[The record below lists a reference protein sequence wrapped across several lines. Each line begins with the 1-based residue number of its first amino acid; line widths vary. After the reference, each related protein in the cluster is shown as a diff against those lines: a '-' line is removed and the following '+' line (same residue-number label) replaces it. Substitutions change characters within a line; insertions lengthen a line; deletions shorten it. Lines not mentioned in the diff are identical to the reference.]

1 MPSVRCLNDAGV
13 QEFAGY
19 LARLRSDATAPP
31 PFALLE
37 DPRFTRPTA
46 LGAAH
51 VEHRDFANRREFADY
66 VDARFRMAGIVGTAD
81 EPGLWEWLS
90 LFYFDAVCPP
100 DAAGRRQP
108 GAANRHLVNSAFA
121 RRRHRH
127 LLRGPYMLHRR
138 YRGGPNGE
146 LDLLLAYPLHVH
158 GVAATHLVERPRLL
172 DSPGVLAAANRLY
185 FDTATAG
192 PKPGYADD
200 SSGLRSFCRFLN
212 NLPAAFDLAHLGADT
227 VLAVAASPVRRLA
240 GRLRRHGAAVPPRN
254 AAADAAA
261 RRTLGWG
268 FERLA
273 AGLARSAIG
282 CRTAAGPFGPVPHGR
297 RSGIQRPVRCF
308 RAGPGPRGG
317 RQDAVRS
324 AGRSHRASGTG
335 WAGSDSERPSPN
347 QNSSLGVRLGHGLVR
362 RSPASRCRGTGATR
376 LAQQMAGAAAWQ
388 IFGDAR
394 QSAARPQRRSVAM
407 ACRSCGWGWRPEQQ
421 RSLIQAKRTPPT
433 NPKAALSSAKRILPL
448 AAEAIAELQRQVL
461 AHRFAPG
468 VSEHLAEAALA
479 VRAARQRRVPGVHDE
494 HVR

>member
-227 VLAVAASPVRRLA
+227 VLALLPPQFEDWLA
-240 GRLRRHGAAVPPRN
+240 GSGDTVLRFRHGTPPQ
-254 AAADAAA
+254 
-261 RRTLGWG
+261 T
-268 FERLA
+268 
-273 AGLARSAIG
+273 
-282 CRTAAGPFGPVPHGR
+282 P
-297 RSGIQRPVRCF
+297 Q
-308 RAGPGPRGG
+308 PGEP
-317 RQDAVRS
+317 
-324 AGRSHRASGTG
+324 
-335 WAGSDSERPSPN
+335 WAGVLNDLLQDLRD
-347 QNSSLGVRLGHGLVR
+347 R
-362 RSPASRCRGTGATR
+362 
-376 LAQQMAGAAAWQ
+376 
-388 IFGDAR
+388 
-394 QSAARPQRRSVAM
+394 
-407 ACRSCGWGWRPEQQ
+407 
-421 RSLIQAKRTPPT
+421 
-433 NPKAALSSAKRILPL
+433 PL
-448 AAEAIAELQRQVL
+448 AAA
-461 AHRFAPG
+461 
-468 VSEHLAEAALA
+468 
-479 VRAARQRRVPGVHDE
+479 QRRVRSDLFRTGVVAAYSARCAVSGLGLAHAVGDKTQYE
-494 HVR
+494 VQAAHIVPVAQGGRDLIQNGLALTRTVHWAFDLGMVWFDDRLRLAVAEQALRDSRNRWLAQLRGRSLAMPANPQLAPSAEALQWHAAHVAGAGGPSSSVH